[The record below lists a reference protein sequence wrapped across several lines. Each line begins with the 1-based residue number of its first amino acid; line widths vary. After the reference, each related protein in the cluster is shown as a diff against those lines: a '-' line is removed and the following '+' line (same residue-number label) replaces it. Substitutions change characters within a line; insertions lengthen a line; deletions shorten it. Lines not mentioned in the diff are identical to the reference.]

1 MGVPRNALAGD
12 LLSVLARRPNSVALA
27 LSLPLLGGVALLA
40 PARAE
45 TKPAAS
51 VTAAAITAAVV
62 TASAT
67 ASTAPTAAPSAGVL
81 TDPDSELQAQSTPPA
96 SGGGRQPRPRGSRQ
110 P

>member
-51 VTAAAITAAVV
+51 VTAAVV
-62 TASAT
+62 TASIFWM
-67 ASTAPTAAPSAGVL
+67 
-81 TDPDSELQAQSTPPA
+81 
-96 SGGGRQPRPRGSRQ
+96 GGCRALFIFLDWFLV
-110 P
+110 